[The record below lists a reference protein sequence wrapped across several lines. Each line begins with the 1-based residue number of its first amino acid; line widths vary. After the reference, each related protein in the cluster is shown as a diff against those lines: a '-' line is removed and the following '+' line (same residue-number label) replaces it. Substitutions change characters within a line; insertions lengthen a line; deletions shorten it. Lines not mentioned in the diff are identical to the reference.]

1 MQFVKFR
8 FHLQNLR
15 ARSIDHFQQL
25 ESVTER
31 CIPRWY
37 NRQPGYIPFDER
49 SRATSFERQTI
60 QKRSS
65 IKRGSASYR
74 PGYNAIQQFK
84 KKKKRRRTP
93 RERPARRPLASG
105 RYPKRAIKNIEH
117 EDSTYRPVKSC
128 IQRVL
133 RLLKRH
139 DQLFIL
145 PKRPAN
151 FENSTDPPGI
161 PPNYRKFFEFF
172 TFHREYPFCRL
183 KLLH

>member
-1 MQFVKFR
+1 MSLNAVYLGGITDSQVIYRLTNVVELHLLNVKLFR
-8 FHLQNLR
+8 SDR
-15 ARSIDHFQQL
+15 ALKEAALPIDQ
-25 ESVTER
+25 
-31 CIPRWY
+31 
-37 NRQPGYIPFDER
+37 
-49 SRATSFERQTI
+49 ATTLY
-60 QKRSS
+60 SS
-65 IKRGSASYR
+65 S
-74 PGYNAIQQFK
+74 

>member
-1 MQFVKFR
+1 MSLNAVYLGGITDSQVIYRLTNVVELHLLNVKLFR
-8 FHLQNLR
+8 SDR
-15 ARSIDHFQQL
+15 ALKEAALPIDQ
-25 ESVTER
+25 
-31 CIPRWY
+31 
-37 NRQPGYIPFDER
+37 
-49 SRATSFERQTI
+49 ATTLY
-60 QKRSS
+60 SS
-65 IKRGSASYR
+65 S
-74 PGYNAIQQFK
+74 K